1 MYLDAFSTHINRH
14 RAMLDPA
21 VVTAYSK
28 VPPDTVM
35 TWAGLSFP
43 IHSAVHRT
51 AALIRHRRAIPLPTR
66 PWSDHD
72 LHDILRA
79 ADELL
84 REIGQ
89 SQGVMH
95 SIINANPSLQP
106 HQHLHDAYRLAAQLN
121 VRTGVLCE
129 APSSLTVRLLVR
141 QLLAVLEYMKGHKL
155 PGVKMLHWPMFQ
167 AAVASRAGGQ
177 AAGKDDR
184 ERSLALYKQFE

>member
-1 MYLDAFSTHINRH
+1 
-14 RAMLDPA
+14 MLDPA
-21 VVTAYSK
+21 VVTTYSNI
-28 VPPDTVM
+28 PPDIVM
-35 TWAGLSFP
+35 PWAGLSFP
-43 IHSAVHRT
+43 LYTAAHRT
-51 AALIRHRRAIPLPTR
+51 AALIRHRRAIPLLAR

-72 LHDILRA
+72 LHDTLRA

-89 SQGVMH
+89 SQGTMH
-95 SIINANPSLQP
+95 SIINSNPHLQP

-155 PGVKMLHWPMFQ
+155 PGVRLLHWPMFQ
-167 AAVASRAGGQ
+167 AAIASRTGGQ

-184 ERSLALYKQFE
+184 ERSLALYKQFEYVDALGRAN